1 MAKIENVVQYINAH
15 PKWKVQLLQLRELL
29 LSSDLSETIKWGAP
43 VYTKDGKNLVGIAAF
58 KNHFGLW
65 FFQGALLQKN
75 TKLLVNAQEG
85 KTQAMRQLRLDE
97 NSKIDLNIL
106 KNYVEETIVLHDQ
119 GKTVK
124 LRAPKKVETPNELKQ
139 EFKNNLELNQAFN
152 SLTPGK
158 QKEYSHYIIEA
169 KMKKTK
175 QNRLEK
181 IIPLIL
187 AGKDLNDK
195 YKNC

>member
-1 MAKIENVVQYINAH
+1 MAKADNVEQYINAN
-15 PKWKVQLLQLRELL
+15 PKWEKQLQQLRKLL
-29 LSSDLSETIKWGAP
+29 LSCNLTETIKWGSP
-43 VYTKDGKNLVGIAAF
+43 VYSKDGKNLVGIAAF

-97 NSKIDLNIL
+97 TSKIDLDIL
-106 KNYVEETIVLHDQ
+106 MKYVEETISLHDQ

-124 LRAPKKVETPNELKQ
+124 LVAPKKVEIPTELKQ
-139 EFKNNLELNQAFN
+139 ALKNTSELNKAFN

-158 QKEYSHYIIEA
+158 QKDYSLYITEA
-169 KMKKTK
+169 KREVTK

-181 IIPLIL
+181 IIPMIL
-187 AGKDLNDK
+187 AGIGLHDK